1 MHEVTTITKTPVPS
15 KIQFQCHPHAI
26 KRAVVTSE
34 SLLFLYIYTSSNIPR
49 QNQTTRSIMTFYW
62 WSHWFWITT
71 LSTILLSITFVH
83 TYPSQ
88 EISLEYNQNSKS
100 VKAVT
105 KLHQT
110 TTSLEWSTT
119 TPATLV
125 TTPNKDTGSEA
136 VVASITQQ
144 KLNDNASSTDKELVS
159 EDLDAK
165 PVPSAYSEVEDTS
178 EHEQENIV
186 ENEDRPTAEEG
197 EYKRSAESYNK
208 TIENTKELANDESVE
223 EPQVAAVVAEQRSAS
238 IEQSRQKLNR
248 ADDEL
253 SNYTNSSRKRDET
266 RGNATCVNCNAAG
279 HEPNSTAEAT
289 RSLEAPKLMANN
301 STATAVNT
309 NSRIDS
315 LHSDTLEWLNA
326 VQVAAALPVP
336 KLLTNA
342 AQSTEIDREV
352 VTVSTE
358 SPANDAAVA
367 ATTQQR
373 IPFTLENA
381 NKEDE
386 LRRAEN
392 EHRSRKSKVLSAEY
406 KHINRYINY
415 SSDSKSLLTRSAAT
429 TPNDFGG
436 VEEGNISSEALS
448 IQRTY
453 FLDAGAISA
462 ICFTIFGVCCT
473 VGTIGIVLYRRR
485 YVNKPQAL
493 SEPDSSVYIDDSTMR
508 DNSDEMYSLDNDSFL
523 NSLEAMTIQNYWTDT
538 VKHTKL

>member
-1 MHEVTTITKTPVPS
+1 
-15 KIQFQCHPHAI
+15 
-26 KRAVVTSE
+26 
-34 SLLFLYIYTSSNIPR
+34 
-49 QNQTTRSIMTFYW
+49 MTFYW

-71 LSTILLSITFVH
+71 LSTILLSITLVH

-88 EISLEYNQNSKS
+88 EISLEYNQDSKS

-119 TPATLV
+119 TPAVLV
-125 TTPNKDTGSEA
+125 TTSNKNTESDA
-136 VVASITQQ
+136 VVAPIIQQ
-144 KLNDNASSTDKELVS
+144 QLNDNAGSTDEELVS
-159 EDLDAK
+159 EDVDTKQVEA
-165 PVPSAYSEVEDTS
+165 AFSEIEDTS
-178 EHEQENIV
+178 EHEKENIV
-186 ENEDRPTAEEG
+186 ENDDRPTAEEG

-208 TIENTKELANDESVE
+208 TIEEPKGLADEESLE
-223 EPQVAAVVAEQRSAS
+223 EPQVAAVVAEQRSVA
-238 IEQSRQKLNR
+238 IEESRQKLNR
-248 ADDEL
+248 ADEEL
-253 SNYTNSSRKRDET
+253 SNYTNSSRKRDGI
-266 RGNATCVNCNAAG
+266 RGNATCVNCKAAA
-279 HEPNSTAEAT
+279 HEPSSTAEAT
-289 RSLEAPKLMANN
+289 RTLEAPKALTNN
-301 STATAVNT
+301 STTTAVNA

-315 LHSDTLEWLNA
+315 MHSDTLEWLNA
-326 VQVAAALPVP
+326 MAVAAALPVP

-342 AQSTEIDREV
+342 PQATEIDREV
-352 VTVSTE
+352 VTVPTE
-358 SPANDAAVA
+358 SATVDAAAAA

-508 DNSDEMYSLDNDSFL
+508 VSDNSDEMYSLDNDSFL